1 MRTAVSIPDDLFAQ
15 AEKLARHARVSR
27 SQLFSDALREYV
39 ARHASEEVTESMN
52 RVAGE
57 LRMSDSG
64 FVVAGARRVL
74 ERSEW

>member
-1 MRTAVSIPDDLFAQ
+1 MRTAVSIPDDVFAQ
-15 AEKLARHARVSR
+15 AEKLARHTGVSR